1 MRLPDLPPRP
11 PEPAGR
17 RLPRTWRG
25 RLGLALGL
33 VLLAGVLDVGRYLA
47 WPDVARLARE
57 NPRTTA
63 FMDYRKEQ
71 WAEQG
76 QTRKIEQEWVPLGR
90 ISPWLVSAVTISEND
105 RFWEHEGFDLEGME
119 EALKRDLARGRL
131 AAGGSTIT
139 QQLAKNLWFEPDKNP
154 VRKLKEAI
162 LAWRLERDLPKRR
175 ILELYLN
182 LAEWGDGVF
191 GIAAAARRHF
201 HTTAAALTPEQAAR
215 LAVVLPSPLRM
226 DPARPSRYVEQRSR
240 VILARMARRDPALRD
255 VR

>member
-1 MRLPDLPPRP
+1 MRGPDPL
-11 PEPAGR
+11 GK
-17 RLPRTWRG
+17 RLPRTWRA
-25 RLGLALGL
+25 RVGL
-33 VLLAGVLDVGRYLA
+33 VLGLLLLAGALDVGRYLV
-47 WPDVARLARE
+47 WPDVSWLKKE

-63 FMDYRKEQ
+63 FMEYRKAQ

-76 QTRKIEQEWVPLGR
+76 KARKIEHEWVSLGR
-90 ISPWLVSAVTISEND
+90 ISPWLVSAVTISEDD

-119 EALKRDLARGRL
+119 EALKKDLARGRL

-162 LAWRLERDLPKRR
+162 MAWRLEQALSKRR

-182 LAEWGDGVF
+182 VAEWGDGVF

-201 HTTAAALTPEQAAR
+201 HTTAADLAPDQAAR

-240 VILARMARRDPALRD
+240 VILQRMARRSPALREAH
-255 VR
+255 